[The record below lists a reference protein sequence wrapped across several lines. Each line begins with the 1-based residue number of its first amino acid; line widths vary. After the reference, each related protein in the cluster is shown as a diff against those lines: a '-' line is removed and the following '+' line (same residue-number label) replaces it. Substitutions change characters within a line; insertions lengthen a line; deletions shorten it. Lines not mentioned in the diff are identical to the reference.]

1 MRIGEMVSNMMM
13 VQNNQN
19 VFAGRLSKANMQ
31 LATGKRVNSASD
43 DPSMIGRIERTK
55 AQLNETRITQSSLA
69 DGVNRN
75 QTMEA
80 TLNSLSSA
88 TEELSSLAVTK
99 GTPGA
104 DTATIDSQGKELLDS
119 MVSAMA
125 SSEFNGAN
133 PFSQGT
139 VNYRVSGGST
149 LSQDTPKFNIVKNAT
164 DPTKYDITL
173 NDGTSLAGQS
183 VTDIMDSNY
192 IKTNLT
198 NQVSGAKSSIGTSS
212 NILEFRKNYEAT
224 KETVLTKTLS
234 NIEDADLG
242 KATIEANIASQMI
255 QMNQNSLTMYSRMM
269 QSQVGS
275 LFDVRI

>member
-19 VFAGRLSKANMQ
+19 VFAKRLSKANME

-55 AQLNETRITQSSLA
+55 AQLNETRIIQNSLA
-69 DGVNRN
+69 DGISRN

-80 TLNSLSSA
+80 TLTSLSSA
-88 TEELSSLAVTK
+88 TEELSSLAVEK

-104 DTATIDSQGKELLDS
+104 DTNIIEAQGKELLDS

-125 SSEFNGAN
+125 SSDFNGAN
-133 PFSQGT
+133 PFSQAT
-139 VNYRVSGGST
+139 VNYRVSGGNTLTQST
-149 LSQDTPKFNIVKNAT
+149 PQFNIAKNTT

-173 NDGTSLAGQS
+173 NDGTTLSGQS
-183 VTDIMDSNY
+183 VTDILDSDF

-212 NILEFRKNYEAT
+212 NILEFRKNYEET

-234 NIEDADLG
+234 NIEDADLS
-242 KATIEANIASQMI
+242 KSTIEANIASQMI
-255 QMNQNSLTMYSRMM
+255 QMNQNSLTMYARMM

-275 LFDVRI
+275 IFDVRV